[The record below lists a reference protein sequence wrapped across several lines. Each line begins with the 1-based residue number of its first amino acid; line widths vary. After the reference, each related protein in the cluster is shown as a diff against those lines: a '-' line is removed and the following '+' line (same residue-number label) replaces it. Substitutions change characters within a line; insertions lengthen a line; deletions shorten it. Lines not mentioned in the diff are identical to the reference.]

1 MVLFS
6 LALLMR
12 EVKLIWKFTPASSE
26 ENNVDN
32 NEPKS
37 YFSGDPEASNF
48 VEHQPL
54 DNVKIEQT
62 PGLVLELTLKVL
74 KPGEL
79 FIHGIEYKLKALFPQ
94 SESTDY
100 TIKGKQALKVY
111 YNFTEFHILT
121 GQSSQYVPEY
131 CPSSV
136 SIHLH
141 LPHSQVP

>member
-1 MVLFS
+1 
-6 LALLMR
+6 MR

-26 ENNVDN
+26 DNNVEN

-100 TIKGKQALKVY
+100 TIKGKQALKVVLQFHGIFVY
-111 YNFTEFHILT
+111 EIKKISEIVENFT
-121 GQSSQYVPEY
+121 
-131 CPSSV
+131 
-136 SIHLH
+136 
-141 LPHSQVP
+141 